1 MTVNDWPKYQMLCT
15 KSILYQGSCP
25 QIFDLRHVEC
35 SPSILLCFLLCMCMC
50 IYISIYINIY
60 ILIYGLCFMFH
71 CIYKHNYNI
80 ARLYIVFWR
89 DIFYSWKQ
97 MYQINISLN
106 TPFCVEFT
114 CFLFLPPCKDS
125 LFRQSSNSQLW
136 TWKWNHFQLVKSL
149 VSYGEFYNSIN
160 MH

>member
-1 MTVNDWPKYQMLCT
+1 MIWRGLPCFSTQWAQTDSSCHEFTMNMYIPITHYYINIYQ
-15 KSILYQGSCP
+15 
-25 QIFDLRHVEC
+25 
-35 SPSILLCFLLCMCMC
+35 
-50 IYISIYINIY
+50 YISIYIY
-60 ILIYGLCFMFH
+60 IFMFY

-89 DIFYSWKQ
+89 DLFYSWKQ

-106 TPFCVEFT
+106 TPFRVEFT
-114 CFLFLPPCKDS
+114 CFLFLPPCKDL

-136 TWKWNHFQLVKSL
+136 TWKWNNFQLVKNL